1 MAIKTKSIKSAALAA
16 IAALALS
23 LPVYAQNLGQRSS
36 GSGSAASTGTSAS
49 GGVSAGSGTS
59 YGLGI
64 SSSDG
69 ISISDGLS
77 QAGAALE
84 NAHVGLAQAGQAL
97 SGVNSKLSD
106 ADAGLSNLSIDL
118 SNLGDFSQFQA
129 LSNFDFSDF
138 FSGLEGLQ
146 GLEGLNGLEGLSGLQ
161 GLEGLSRLQGLA
173 GLQGLEGLS
182 GLQSLEGLSNLQG
195 LQGIDGV
202 ASVDDQETAPAAGKK
217 AVVKNDDEQDAD
229 AQDEKSEKA
238 DKAQERVER
247 EEELYNDGVD
257 EIDDAKWEKASEKFD
272 QVIEMHGKHADGAI
286 SWKAYAENKQGHHSE
301 ALTLLASLEK
311 EYPSSKW
318 VKEGKVMQIEIH
330 QPGANTS
337 LSEGQGDCELKLYAV
352 NALQQADPEK
362 AIPILQKM
370 LHGSDCPKIASQAL
384 FVLAESGSPEAIK
397 VIGDIAMGNSN
408 PELQHK
414 AIQDLGLFS
423 GSRGRDTLLQI
434 YTSSNDITIKK
445 QVLNAFMLS
454 GARSQLLSAA
464 KSEKN
469 PDLRAEAIKQMGLM
483 GAKEDIWQLY
493 QSEQDVQ
500 VKKHILQALWL
511 SGDSERVGQLAI
523 NEKDHSL
530 RLQAINDLGL
540 MGRSSE
546 PILKQIYASDPDL
559 EVRRKVINAMFLAGD
574 SRGLVDLARKE
585 TDPTLKKAIV
595 SQLSLMGDKDAMDYL
610 MEILNK

>member
-1 MAIKTKSIKSAALAA
+1 M
-16 IAALALS
+16 
-23 LPVYAQNLGQRSS
+23 Q
-36 GSGSAASTGTSAS
+36 
-49 GGVSAGSGTS
+49 
-59 YGLGI
+59 
-64 SSSDG
+64 
-69 ISISDGLS
+69 
-77 QAGAALE
+77 
-84 NAHVGLAQAGQAL
+84 
-97 SGVNSKLSD
+97 
-106 ADAGLSNLSIDL
+106 
-118 SNLGDFSQFQA
+118 
-129 LSNFDFSDF
+129 
-138 FSGLEGLQ
+138 GLEGLQ
-146 GLEGLNGLEGLSGLQ
+146 GLEPLPGIE
-161 GLEGLSRLQGLA
+161 

-182 GLQSLEGLSNLQG
+182 GLPGF
-195 LQGIDGV
+195 QGIDG
-202 ASVDDQETAPAAGKK
+202 SVG
-217 AVVKNDDEQDAD
+217 VD

-257 EIDDAKWEKASEKFD
+257 EIDDAKWDKAVDKFD

-286 SWKAYAENKQGHHSE
+286 YWKAYAENKQGHHSE

-318 VKEGKVMQIEIH
+318 VKEGKAMQIEIH
-330 QPGANTS
+330 QPGANTPAP
-337 LSEGQGDCELKLYAV
+337 EGQSDCELKLLAI

-370 LHGSDCPKIASQAL
+370 LHGGDCPKIASQAL
-384 FVLAESGSPEAIK
+384 FVLAQSGSPEATK
-397 VIGDIAMGNSN
+397 VIGEIALGNSN